1 MRFQL
6 LTAGGMSSGMSYRVV
21 LQKLMDVSE
30 VITVF
35 IIRAMSNDLGSKYVY
50 NVDQFRRDYTE

>member
-1 MRFQL
+1 
-6 LTAGGMSSGMSYRVV
+6 MSSGMSYRVV
-21 LQKLMDVSE
+21 LQKLMGVSE

-35 IIRAMSNDLGSKYVY
+35 IIRAMSNDWGSKYVY